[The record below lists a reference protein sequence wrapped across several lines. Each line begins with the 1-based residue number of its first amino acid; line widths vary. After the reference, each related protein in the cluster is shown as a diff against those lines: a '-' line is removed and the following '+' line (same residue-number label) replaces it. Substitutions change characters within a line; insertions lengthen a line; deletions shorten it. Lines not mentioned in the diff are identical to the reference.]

1 MHPNKRNFAE
11 GMELILKK
19 WTALQLAIDMEWG
32 GHTTAEKALDLED
45 SLLDYFEKGTLV
57 LLARMHDRAEGKH
70 LEPQDLE
77 DILYEVMRDEFG
89 ALLEDGSE
97 IEVPRASLF
106 VSKPVLGCQDYVRSL
121 R

>member
-45 SLLDYFEKGTLV
+45 SLLDYFEKGTLRCFRHECMIV
-57 LLARMHDRAEGKH
+57 QRARIWSPKTSRTFCTK
-70 LEPQDLE
+70 
-77 DILYEVMRDEFG
+77 
-89 ALLEDGSE
+89 
-97 IEVPRASLF
+97 
-106 VSKPVLGCQDYVRSL
+106 
-121 R
+121 